1 MQTLKNKAFRVS
13 IQWNVLVRKLL
24 SLERGAL
31 TYSKN
36 DSFKVVGG
44 YFAMKTP
51 FNPQL
56 TPLKTLFKE
65 PFALA
70 FFRVLYKKPFR
81 HSHILGAQ
89 NVKLKFLLAHIF

>member
-1 MQTLKNKAFRVS
+1 M
-13 IQWNVLVRKLL
+13 
-24 SLERGAL
+24 
-31 TYSKN
+31 
-36 DSFKVVGG
+36 VGG

-65 PFALA
+65 LFALA
-70 FFRVLYKKPFR
+70 FFRALYKKPFR
-81 HSHILGAQ
+81 CSHILGTQ